1 MKHLSFKE
9 IQCRLMAILMLVV
22 CGFTTAH
29 ALESDDI
36 NTAILEEG
44 SVPPTWTNDPDHPWY
59 IVQNSDGSSY
69 IRTPETAE
77 DSKFTSTL
85 SFTYK
90 SSYPTEVRFSGCRNY
105 DYYSRNDSLVVKI
118 DGEVITRHQGDWKF
132 FKFMVPSGNHSIELI
147 SISTKEG
154 NGSYFTGIR
163 NLKVLECKEL
173 ETACLKEGSMPI
185 TFENDPDNMWITDN
199 GYIRSQP
206 IKGGTPS
213 KISTTFTI
221 DKASLFSY
229 EISDDCYYSG
239 RGYYKTNVSI
249 DGTIYDY
256 YASKDWVYGSVVLYP
271 GTHTIE
277 FENWQ
282 DQNHSEND
290 LTYIRNVCLD
300 QTWYEAVIDKP
311 GNLGTRLNQALG
323 GKNFQDVELLKI
335 KGTMNSEDWNTVGM
349 LSGIKAIDFTEA
361 DITEIPD
368 EAMDYLKSLSTVM
381 LPNTVTRIGDKA
393 FYNCSNFHQINIPA
407 SVESIG
413 REVWR
418 DTPLQFITF
427 EQNSKLA
434 KIGYC
439 AFYKTKIMEFKMPD
453 SVTEIGR
460 DGSYGLFAQCTSLR
474 KLHLSENLSTVPAF
488 ICNNCS
494 SIEEVNIPSNATA
507 IEEYAF
513 AGSNIKNLVLPSTL
527 TTIGNYAFYESALES
542 LHLPSS
548 VHTFGYRFAESC
560 RGLKE
565 VTLSSHCWDMDN
577 YFSGCGAIRKI
588 VVPCATPPTIKNDP
602 FPNVGSATVDLIV
615 PDFAF
620 DAYKI
625 DSYWHYY
632 TSARATD
639 EASVRDFWSI
649 RGDLT
654 LDGNHVMR
662 GNPSVRIETIGKL
675 VMDADAVQSF
685 DTFEY
690 NSPGSYLSNSNNVT
704 ANKLEA
710 RYLVSEANKWFFFA
724 PVTDV
729 KMSDI
734 WYPATD
740 SWVIRYYDGA
750 RRASENSASG
760 NWVNVPADGT
770 LKRGQ
775 GYIIQA
781 RVAGWLF
788 MPAATTEHDKFFG
801 SNEVTLPLD
810 DNACET
816 AANAGW
822 NFVANPYPSYYD
834 IYYIGMQAPITVWT
848 GSTYRAHSLNDGD
861 RGDDTFVLYPMQPF
875 FVQKSTPD
883 LTTVM
888 PLTGRRTSTVI
899 DRSAPLLT
907 TVDPNRHKL
916 NLELFSAEKEE
927 ADDYTRIVLNENAD
941 EAYETNCDASKFMS
955 LDNNVAQIYSLG
967 EKQHPMAINERP
979 YVDGN
984 VALGVYLPVSGER
997 YMIAARRA
1005 DRKAWIYDAVTGIEH
1020 DLTSGDYFFT
1030 ATKAG
1035 IDNSRFTIRFAPT
1048 TVIEDVDATV
1058 VKVSGHRGYIEVN
1071 APEGSDIAVYA
1082 TDGTSVANVKAEN
1095 GLTEIP
1101 ATAGI
1106 YIVKVNGKS
1115 VKTIVK

>member
-9 IQCRLMAILMLVV
+9 TQCRLMAILMLFV
-22 CGFTTAH
+22 CGFATAQT
-29 ALESDDI
+29 LESDDI
-36 NTAILEEG
+36 NTAILVEG

-59 IVQNSDGSSY
+59 IVQDTDGSSY
-69 IRTPETAE
+69 IRSSQTS
-77 DSKFTSTL
+77 DDWNFTTTL
-85 SFTYK
+85 SCTYE
-90 SSYPTEVRFSGCRNY
+90 SSYPTEILINAYG
-105 DYYSRNDSLVVKI
+105 NDGNTNDGFYLKV
-118 DGEVITRHQGDWKF
+118 DGEAKIYHCNGQWHYFRILIPAGSHNVEFICKNTRGYYNSSDWA
-132 FKFMVPSGNHSIELI
+132 
-147 SISTKEG
+147 
-154 NGSYFTGIR
+154 GIR
-163 NLKVLECKEL
+163 YLRILECKEL
-173 ETACLKEGSMPI
+173 ETACLKEGSLPI
-185 TFENDPDNMWITDN
+185 TFQNDPDNMWITDA
-199 GYIRSQP
+199 GYIRSSTEN
-206 IKGGTPS
+206 IDGEISS

-221 DKASLFSY
+221 DKISVFKF
-229 EISDDCYYSG
+229 EIRDQTGTPSD
-239 RGYYKTNVSI
+239 YKTYLYI
-249 DGTIYDY
+249 DGEQRTF
-256 YASKDWVYGSVVLYP
+256 ASKDWQFGFRVLFP

-277 FENWQ
+277 FENWSRNVYY
-282 DQNHSEND
+282 DHVTE
-290 LTYIRNVCLD
+290 IRNVCLD

-335 KGTMNSEDWNTVGM
+335 KGTMNSDDWNTVRM
-349 LSGIKAIDFTEA
+349 LTGIKAIDFIETN
-361 DITEIPD
+361 ITEIPN
-368 EAMDYLKSLSTVM
+368 EGMRYLNVLNTVL
-381 LPNTVTRIGDKA
+381 LPNTLTKIGDNA
-393 FYNCSNFHQINIPA
+393 FRNTSLYQITIPA

-413 REVWR
+413 RETCR
-418 DTPLQFITF
+418 ETPLKYITF
-427 EQNSKLA
+427 EQNSKLS
-434 KIGYC
+434 KIGYA
-439 AFYKTKIMEFKMPD
+439 AFYKTNIEEFKMPD
-453 SVTEIGR
+453 SVTEIGH
-460 DGSYGLFAQCTSLR
+460 DTYNNYCDLFYECTSLR
-474 KLHLSENLSTVPAF
+474 KLHLSEKLNTVPER
-488 ICNNCS
+488 ICANCS

-507 IEEYAF
+507 IEYNAF
-513 AGSNIKNLVLPSTL
+513 NKCGIRNLVLPSTL
-527 TTIGNYAFYESALES
+527 TTIGRYAFYESALES
-542 LHLPSS
+542 LHLPAS
-548 VHTFGYRFAESC
+548 VSTFGDSFANYC
-560 RGLKE
+560 KNLKE
-565 VTLSSHCWDMDN
+565 LTLSSHCWNMDR
-577 YFSGCGAIRKI
+577 YFYGCDSLQKI
-588 VVPCATPPTIKNDP
+588 VLPCATPPTIKDDP
-602 FPNVGSATVDLIV
+602 FPSVNKANVELIV

-625 DSYWHYY
+625 DSYWHYF

-654 LDGNHVMR
+654 LDGNHGMR

-979 YVDGN
+979 YANGN

-997 YMIAARRA
+997 YTIAARRA

-1048 TVIEDVDATV
+1048 TFIEDVDAAI
-1058 VKVSGHRGYIEVN
+1058 VKVSGYRGYIEVN
-1071 APEGSDIAVYA
+1071 APEGSNIAVYVA
-1082 TDGTSVANVKAEN
+1082 DGTSVANVKAEN
-1095 GLTEIP
+1095 GVTEIP